1 MSREI
6 ASHNRCR
13 GSLSMLTI
21 ETYMFLFIK
30 KKLICFFLPML
41 IESFGAVHGRSV
53 IDTNETKKAA
63 AVAETARYLGKICC
77 EFLLKD

>member
-30 KKLICFFLPML
+30 KETYMFLFAHVDRKFWSSPWQ
-41 IESFGAVHGRSV
+41 I
-53 IDTNETKKAA
+53 
-63 AVAETARYLGKICC
+63 RY
-77 EFLLKD
+77 

>member
-21 ETYMFLFIK
+21 ETYMFLFAHVDRKFWSSPWQI
-30 KKLICFFLPML
+30 
-41 IESFGAVHGRSV
+41 
-53 IDTNETKKAA
+53 
-63 AVAETARYLGKICC
+63 RY
-77 EFLLKD
+77 